1 MSTTY
6 SGSPTLVTSITIPV
20 DGDSATANSVN
31 VSSKALFDMQ
41 AFLLQTYGQQQQST
55 SPIRCFVDSP
65 DVILLPIPLIIM
77 SESGTWK
84 SYFKPTNTSIGP
96 SKVEGGGGVFA
107 NNAWYYLYGFS
118 NAGTLDF
125 QYSLTPPDSYNLY
138 KNDGTFSFKY
148 ITAVRTNNFGQ
159 LLELNKYGNF
169 VSSFNG
175 NGLGSSTATTVEST
189 LNTSTSLPPYKTT
202 PTPVTLQIQVTGTTA
217 VSNTLYIKS
226 VAGST
231 GIAFP
236 LGTALNYS
244 FQVQTIT
251 DPTQRLY
258 WQCGFTD
265 LTTTINFSIVSYYE

>member
-55 SPIRCFVDSP
+55 SPIKCYTLVDRVVVS
-65 DVILLPIPLIIM
+65 PIPLVIM
-77 SESGTWK
+77 TEAAIWK
-84 SYFKPTNTSIGP
+84 SYFKTTDTAILS

-107 NNAWYYLYGFS
+107 HNVWYYLYAFS
-118 NAGTLDF
+118 NAGSLDF

-138 KNDGTFSFKY
+138 KNDGTFAFKY
-148 ITAVRTNNFGQ
+148 ITAVRSTNTGQ
-159 LLELNKYGNF
+159 LLDLNKYGN
-169 VSSFNG
+169 SINSYNPI
-175 NGLGSSTATTVEST
+175 GSSTATTVEST
-189 LNTSTSLPPYKTT
+189 LSTATAIPPYKVT
-202 PTPVTLQIQVTGTTA
+202 PTPVTLQVTVTGTTA

-236 LGTALNYS
+236 LGTALNYT

-251 DPTQRLY
+251 DPTQKLY

-265 LTTTINFSIVSYYE
+265 PTTAITFFIVNYYE

>member
-55 SPIRCFVDSP
+55 SPIKCYTLVDRVVLS
-65 DVILLPIPLIIM
+65 PIPLVIM
-77 SESGTWK
+77 TETAIWK
-84 SYFKPTNTSIGP
+84 SYFKTTDTAILS

-107 NNAWYYLYGFS
+107 HNVWYYLYAFS
-118 NAGTLDF
+118 NAGSLDF

-138 KNDGTFSFKY
+138 KNDGTFAFKY
-148 ITAVRTNNFGQ
+148 ITAVRSDNSGQ
-159 LLELNKYGNF
+159 LLDLNKYGN
-169 VSSFNG
+169 SINSYN
-175 NGLGSSTATTVEST
+175 LIGSSTATTVEST
-189 LNTSTSLPPYKTT
+189 LSTATAIPPYKVT
-202 PTPVTLQIQVTGTTA
+202 PTPVTLQVTVTGTTA

-236 LGTALNYS
+236 LGTDLNYS

-251 DPTQRLY
+251 DPTQKLY

-265 LTTTINFSIVSYYE
+265 LTTAINFSIVNYYE

>member
-55 SPIRCFVDSP
+55 SPIKCYTLVDRVVLS
-65 DVILLPIPLIIM
+65 PIPLVIM
-77 SESGTWK
+77 TETAIWK
-84 SYFKPTNTSIGP
+84 SYFKTTDTAILS

-107 NNAWYYLYGFS
+107 HNVWYYLYAFS
-118 NAGTLDF
+118 NAGSLDF

-138 KNDGTFSFKY
+138 KNDGTFAFKY
-148 ITAVRTNNFGQ
+148 ITAVRTDNSGQ
-159 LLELNKYGNF
+159 LLDLNKYGN
-169 VSSFNG
+169 SINSYN
-175 NGLGSSTATTVEST
+175 LIGSSTATTVEST
-189 LNTSTSLPPYKTT
+189 LSTATAIPPYKVT
-202 PTPVTLQIQVTGTTA
+202 PTPVTLQVTVTGTTA

-236 LGTALNYS
+236 LGTDLNYS

-251 DPTQRLY
+251 DPTQKLY

-265 LTTTINFSIVSYYE
+265 PTTAINFSIVNYYE